1 MKDMIEQIIST
12 DKKSRE
18 AVEKAKQIKIRSAQK
33 IVDIREKKRKEYLE
47 KAKANIEVIAIEE
60 RAKADAKLKS
70 IEEEYGKIEEEI
82 DKVYDKNR
90 EIWID
95 GLVRRVIEG

>member
-1 MKDMIEQIIST
+1 MIEQIIST

-70 IEEEYGKIEEEI
+70 IEEEYEKIEEEI